1 MPPKKKSAK
10 TKPADDS
17 EAENLGEDS
26 MSNMGEDSKKSSLE
40 AFLDDR
46 LKQQTVQLNELF
58 LKFSKSTKADLDEIK
73 KSQEFLGGKFDD
85 PVKEVKELHLENDNL
100 RSSNTQLSEQ
110 VKRLEKSVLV
120 SEGEVEQL
128 K

>member
-1 MPPKKKSAK
+1 MSPKKKYTK
-10 TKPADDS
+10 TTLADDS
-17 EAENLGEDS
+17 EAEN
-26 MSNMGEDSKKSSLE
+26 MGEDRMSPCSNKSSLG

-46 LKQQTVQLNELF
+46 LKQQTDQLNEPLF

-85 PVKEVKELHLENDNL
+85 LVKEVKELHLENDNL

-120 SEGEVEQL
+120 SEGEV
-128 K
+128 

>member
-17 EAENLGEDS
+17 EAENMGEDS

-58 LKFSKSTKADLDEIK
+58 LSRPRLIWTKLRK
-73 KSQEFLGGKFDD
+73 
-85 PVKEVKELHLENDNL
+85 V
-100 RSSNTQLSEQ
+100 RSS
-110 VKRLEKSVLV
+110 
-120 SEGEVEQL
+120 
-128 K
+128 